1 MTTKNTFCLCRV
13 NRLIEQV
20 DYNSIDDALHFYAV
34 VLDTLINKK
43 KEYQN
48 DENHLFKA
56 LKKLNFEKEKEL
68 MSLDDSETSDEE

>member
-1 MTTKNTFCLCRV
+1 MTSKGTFCLCRIKP
-13 NRLIEQV
+13 LIDKV

-34 VLDTLINKK
+34 LLDTLINKK

-56 LKKLNFEKEKEL
+56 LKKLNFEKEL